1 MNAHCLSR
9 VVLSRIADKWT
20 ALIIH
25 VLATGT
31 RRYAELQREIGG
43 ISQKML
49 TQTLRSL
56 ERDGLVSRKVHPVV
70 PPKVEY
76 ALTPLGLYV
85 DRTVAG
91 HLPLVGEASAAVRS
105 KPRSRPRAGFQWRG
119 AGSLGRAFR
128 KPMHHVEPVVLLL
141 VLVAGLVI
149 AANKLAVPY
158 PVLLVLGGLALSFVP
173 FLPVIRLDPNLA
185 LFFFFR
191 HCFIPRRSSLHGGIF
206 AATCARFFSSPSV
219 SSSSR

>member
-1 MNAHCLSR
+1 MRKVTLHLRLPSISAKEKVMPPRRASDPSVMNAHCLSR

-76 ALTPLGLYV
+76 ALTPLG
-85 DRTVAG
+85 RTLIEPLHAICRWSEK
-91 HLPLVGEASAAVRS
+91 HLPQLEANRARARALASDGAIE
-105 KPRSRPRAGFQWRG
+105 PR
-119 AGSLGRAFR
+119 
-128 KPMHHVEPVVLLL
+128 
-141 VLVAGLVI
+141 
-149 AANKLAVPY
+149 
-158 PVLLVLGGLALSFVP
+158 
-173 FLPVIRLDPNLA
+173 
-185 LFFFFR
+185 
-191 HCFIPRRSSLHGGIF
+191 
-206 AATCARFFSSPSV
+206 
-219 SSSSR
+219 